1 MFALLAWIHAAFAAD
16 ASLAL
21 ESAELREGQTVRMS
35 LTVRDTSVSGVPE
48 LRVPPGLTARF
59 ESQSQSRTIINFES
73 TVSTTYHY
81 ALTADRRGAYTLG
94 PFDVVTRDG
103 SLRTTP
109 VTLSVGAR
117 TSGGNDTLSADL
129 DVKRAWVGQVLVH
142 HMRFSTER
150 ALVSASW
157 GPPQAKGLTPEPTVQ
172 PVTEEG
178 RLEEQGKPVV
188 VQELF
193 VPLRAVEE
201 GAQVISGG
209 VLQAQFATARRRRG
223 SGDLLFED
231 LARFGDV
238 RNESFAA
245 SPVPVDV
252 RPLPSDGRPPD
263 FSGLVGRFTLSAVPS
278 STRLAVGE
286 TLTLEV
292 TLEGDGVLAG
302 YALPTVQAEGFR
314 VYDDQPVVTA
324 SLTRDGYRA
333 KAVFKRAWV
342 PQTAGTHT
350 LPALELTAFD
360 PVAGE
365 YRALTTEPVDV
376 TVTGSAGSAQ
386 VASYATP
393 QKAEVGAQGEDILPL
408 RTEATVSRPWSPGW
422 SFALLVPGAALLLAQ
437 GASALAGAVRARAAR
452 SAAGPGELALP
463 DDPEARLAAWEHH
476 LRARVGARLGVRAT
490 AVRREDLGRLGD
502 LAEEADACWK
512 ALEAARYGGAGAL
525 IETRLRA
532 LLEELAR

>member
-1 MFALLAWIHAAFAAD
+1 MFTLLAWIHMALAAD

-117 TSGGNDTLSADL
+117 TSGGNDTLSADV

-188 VQELF
+188 VQELY
-193 VPLRAVEE
+193 VPLRAVED

-245 SPVPVDV
+245 SPLPVDV
-252 RPLPSDGRPPD
+252 RPLPAEGRPPD
-263 FSGLVGRFTLSAVPS
+263 FSGLVGRFTLSAAPS
-278 STRLAVGE
+278 TTSLAVGE

-302 YALPTVQAEGFR
+302 FALPAVQAEGFR

-365 YRALTTEPVDV
+365 YRALRTEPVVV

-386 VASYATP
+386 VASYATA

-408 RTEATVSRPWSPGW
+408 RTAAAVSRPWSPGW

-437 GASALAGAVRARAAR
+437 GASALARAVRARAER
-452 SAAGPGELALP
+452 SPSGPGDLVLP
-463 DDPEARLAAWEHH
+463 DDPEARLAVWEQHF
-476 LRARVGARLGVRAT
+476 RERVARRLGVRAT

-502 LAEEADACWK
+502 LADEADACWR
-512 ALEAARYGGAGAL
+512 ALEAARYGGGGAL
-525 IETRLRA
+525 PEQRLRS
-532 LLEELAR
+532 LLQELA